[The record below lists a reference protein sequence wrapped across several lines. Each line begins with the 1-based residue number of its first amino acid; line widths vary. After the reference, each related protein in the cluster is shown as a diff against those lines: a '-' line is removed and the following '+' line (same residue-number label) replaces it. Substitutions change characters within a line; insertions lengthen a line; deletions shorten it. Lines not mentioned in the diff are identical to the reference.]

1 MTTVC
6 RIAFALGLLMLIG
19 ACGEASDS
27 MPPRATGGAGGSL
40 GTGGDG
46 TGGTGAVGGSTGTGG
61 AGTGGSVGTGGSA
74 GTGGTGGTGGTYS
87 CTNALCHSCP
97 DPADLCDSD
106 LDCSLPGHACIPTGC
121 ETEAGAPMKRCLPL
135 WGPSCTSVDDCPNPT
150 DYACSDIGGGKSR
163 CQRVAAGCNPAHESI
178 DCPPGFSCE
187 GDACVDRRVPCDD
200 FTDCPKNHVCHAF
213 SGASSSYCVRAN
225 RDCNVDTDCV
235 WYGVT
240 FGDACVD
247 VDGDGRTE
255 CAGKLG
261 ASDLACVTSDPM
273 CTGSVPVCEAA
284 PFGNARYAACS
295 AYGLC
300 LDDGDCDVAG
310 GFECVGLW
318 QDGRAE
324 CVPVSGTCN
333 EVTDCPPQ
341 QVCAAPRNGGPP
353 SCQSGKEAP

>member
-1 MTTVC
+1 MTTIC
-6 RIAFALGLLMLIG
+6 RIAFALGLLALIG
-19 ACGEASDS
+19 ACGGASDS
-27 MPPRATGGAGGSL
+27 MPPRGTGGGGGSL

-46 TGGTGAVGGSTGTGG
+46 TGGTGAGGGSTGAGG
-61 AGTGGSVGTGGSA
+61 VQGTGGSVGTGGTGGNA
-74 GTGGTGGTGGTYS
+74 GTGGSGGTGGAYS

-97 DPADLCDSD
+97 DPEDLCDSD
-106 LDCSLPGHACIPTGC
+106 LDCSLPGQACVATGC
-121 ETEAGAPMKRCLPL
+121 ETEAGASMKRCLPS

-150 DYACSDIGGGKSR
+150 DYACADIGGGKSR
-163 CQRVAAGCNPAHESI
+163 CQRVAAGCNPSTESI

-187 GDACVDRRVPCDD
+187 GGACVDRRLPCDD
-200 FTDCPKNHVCHAF
+200 YTDCPKNHVCHAF

-225 RDCNVDTDCV
+225 RDCNVDTDC
-235 WYGVT
+235 
-240 FGDACVD
+240 
-247 VDGDGRTE
+247 RSE

-261 ASDLACVTSDPM
+261 ASDAACVTSDPM

-300 LDDGDCDVAG
+300 LEDADCAA

-324 CVPVSGTCN
+324 CVPVAGTTCN
-333 EVTDCPPQ
+333 QVTDCPPQ
-341 QVCAAPRNGGPP
+341 QVCAAPRSGGPP